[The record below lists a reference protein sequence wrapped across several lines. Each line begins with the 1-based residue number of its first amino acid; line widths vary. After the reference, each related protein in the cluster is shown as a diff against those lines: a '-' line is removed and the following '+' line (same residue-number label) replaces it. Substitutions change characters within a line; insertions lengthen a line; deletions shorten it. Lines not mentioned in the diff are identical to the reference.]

1 MSTKRSVD
9 LDHGVAMV
17 VTDLHGEGDVYDCIR
32 AKFMELYEKGLVQ
45 YLILC
50 GDLIHGYGEA
60 SEDDSLRML
69 VDVIQLQRRFGSHT
83 IIMLLGNHEMPHI
96 YGVTLSKGDQAFTPR
111 FEHALSH
118 SGRRDEVLAFLRSL
132 PFVVRTKAGV
142 LITHSGPTMAIN
154 SAYKAERI
162 LTFDHLA
169 VLKLAD
175 DQIAAR
181 YPIDNLRKHPEY
193 TLHARY
199 HLAIEGPDDPR
210 YSEFLRG
217 QLISQTSEEFN
228 LLWEVLFARGEVG
241 LSEEFQDFFASE
253 FLKHMSVTSPYEQRI
268 VLYGHLPV
276 RGGHKVIG
284 QRQFRL
290 ASYSHANPPE
300 DGEYLL
306 VDCAQP
312 IISARQ
318 LLGSLRQ
325 VFD

>member
-1 MSTKRSVD
+1 MMRSVD
-9 LDHGVAMV
+9 LEHGVAMV
-17 VTDLHGEGDVYDCIR
+17 VTDLHGKGDVFDRIR
-32 AKFMELYEKGLVQ
+32 AKFIELYEKGLVQ

-60 SEDDSLRML
+60 TEDNSLRML
-69 VDVIQLQRRFGSHT
+69 LDVIQLQRQFGSRT

-96 YGVTLSKGDQAFTPR
+96 YGVTLSKGDHEFTPR
-111 FEHALSH
+111 FEHTLSR
-118 SGRRDEVLAFLRSL
+118 SGRRAEVLAFLRSL
-132 PFVVRTKAGV
+132 PFVVRTRAGV
-142 LITHSGPTMAIN
+142 LITHAGPTTAID
-154 SAYKAERI
+154 SADKAERI
-162 LTFDHLA
+162 LTFDHMA

-175 DQIAAR
+175 DQIAVR

-193 TLHARY
+193 TIHARY

-210 YSEFLRG
+210 YAEFLRG

-241 LSEEFQDFFASE
+241 LSEEFQDFFTAE
-253 FLKHMSVTSPYEQRI
+253 FLKHMSVISPYEQRV

-290 ASYSHANPPE
+290 ATYSHANPPE

-306 VDCAQP
+306 LDCAQP
-312 IISARQ
+312 IVSARA
-318 LLGSLRQ
+318 LLESLRP